1 MVIGVIRAIQIAAV
15 VWLGTAI
22 AGYADQNKPPKAPKP
37 PKNPPPTAKI
47 EHPGGPNPAVAG
59 GVPKGAGK
67 LPNPDNPIARLRAMT
82 PEQRERAIEKLTPQQ
97 QVNARRMLENFDKQN
112 DAQKQKQLGW
122 ANEFYG
128 LPPDKQGLVRAQI
141 KAMNALP
148 PDRLREVR
156 GAYARLSNV
165 TPEKRAEILARPQ
178 FQKRFSPEELQ
189 MLTVLPEYW
198 PLPKP

>member
-1 MVIGVIRAIQIAAV
+1 

-22 AGYADQNKPPKAPKP
+22 ASYADQNKPPKEPKL
-37 PKNPPPTAKI
+37 PKNPPAAAKI
-47 EHPGGPNPAVAG
+47 ERPTGPNAG
-59 GVPKGAGK
+59 VVGGGAPKGVGK

-122 ANEFYG
+122 ANEFYS

-156 GAYARLSNV
+156 SAYARLSNS
-165 TPEKRAEILARPQ
+165 TPEQRAEILARPQ

-198 PLPKP
+198 PLPKQ